1 MIIEEEKREFEPLE
15 QFDSRDGSDS
25 RTSECNQNET
35 EFNLENWKKE
45 NEVEI
50 DSKLIGVVPMPIT
63 EFIELSEMIPDNVF
77 RLVQKSGYEKP
88 TPIQSVGIPIGLNGI
103 NIVGV
108 SRTGSGKTLSFLI
121 PAIDHIMKK
130 RLEESGQLMNSPT
143 AIVILPT
150 RELCQQVQQVAGSF
164 LKPLGLNSVAIYGGA
179 DKNRQIR
186 ELNRGVD
193 LIVATPGRLLDLMG
207 RRTEGREFISLED
220 TTFVT
225 LDEAD
230 RMLDMGFE
238 SDVREIM
245 SSGSGFV
252 KLCHFIWC
260 IYYKCSFP
268 CETPKKLMSNVK
280 Y

>member
-1 MIIEEEKREFEPLE
+1 MIIEEEKKEFEPLE
-15 QFDSRDGSDS
+15 HFDSRDGPDGNQSD
-25 RTSECNQNET
+25 T
-35 EFNLENWKKE
+35 EFNLDNWKKE

-50 DSKLIGVVPMPIT
+50 DSKVIGVVPLPIT

-121 PAIDHIMKK
+121 PAIDHILKK
-130 RLEESGQLMNSPT
+130 RFEESSKLMNSPT

-179 DKNRQIR
+179 DKNNQIR
-186 ELNRGVD
+186 ELNRGFD

-220 TTFVT
+220 TTFFT

-245 SSGSGFV
+245 FSGSGFV
-252 KLCHFIWC
+252 KLYHYAILYRLWSILYE
-260 IYYKCSFP
+260 IYFSF
-268 CETPKKLMSNVK
+268 
-280 Y
+280 

>member
-1 MIIEEEKREFEPLE
+1 
-15 QFDSRDGSDS
+15 
-25 RTSECNQNET
+25 
-35 EFNLENWKKE
+35 
-45 NEVEI
+45 
-50 DSKLIGVVPMPIT
+50 MPIT
-63 EFIELSEMIPDNVF
+63 EFIQLSEMIPDNVF
-77 RLVQKSGYEKP
+77 RLVQKSGYERP
-88 TPIQSVGIPIGLNGI
+88 TPIQSIGIPIGLNGI

-121 PAIDHIMKK
+121 PAIDHILKK
-130 RLEESGQLMNSPT
+130 RLEEPSQLMNSPT

-150 RELCQQVQQVAGSF
+150 RELCQQVQQVASSF

-179 DKNRQIR
+179 DKDRQIR
-186 ELNRGVD
+186 QLNRGVD

-207 RRTEGREFISLED
+207 RRTQGREFISLDD

-252 KLCHFIWC
+252 KLYHYAILYRLWSILYE
-260 IYYKCSFP
+260 IYFSF
-268 CETPKKLMSNVK
+268 
-280 Y
+280 